1 MLLVY
6 VCNDPMQGPRCGSW
20 GAERQQE
27 TVLRPAFRLIPIVRT
42 DLPADRGNTR
52 DGVYDHRGSGP
63 GVQPVGALEAGVQ
76 RRLAGDD
83 TRFAGVA
90 VNRRLGT
97 VST

>member
-1 MLLVY
+1 MWFLG
-6 VCNDPMQGPRCGSW
+6 CRAATGD
-20 GAERQQE
+20 GAAARLP
-27 TVLRPAFRLIPIVRT
+27 VDSDRPDRPAGGSRQY
-42 DLPADRGNTR
+42 R